1 MSTSSWHLED
11 TLVRNGIKT
20 AMLTSNKGTVRHYD
34 SECCVEIAPDPS
46 KEGLQQIHLKFIDT
60 DLADFCYEA
69 DQWALKYLAS
79 HSLRLFKEPLTLMDI
94 KLRYSPITDRTYPRE
109 PCMLASINLQTV
121 TYFNQL
127 GVTALFDLDLLD
139 VTPVFELSSMW
150 FSDTGA
156 CGLNLE
162 LIEVWV

>member
-1 MSTSSWHLED
+1 MSSWHLED

-34 SECCVEIAPDPS
+34 SECCVEFAPDPS
-46 KEGLQQIHLKFIDT
+46 REGPQEINLTFIDPA
-60 DLADFCYEA
+60 LADFCYEA

-79 HSLRLFKEPLTLMDI
+79 HSLRLFKTPLTMMDI

-109 PCMLASINLQTV
+109 PSMVATINLQTV
-121 TYFNQL
+121 AYFDQL
-127 GVTALFDLDLLD
+127 GVTAPFDLDLLD
-139 VTPVFELSSMW
+139 VTPVLELKSMW
-150 FSDTGA
+150 FTDTGT